1 MGVSFMLLDF
11 TSFLIRLQKP
21 HVIVGLILAVLGL
34 ATIFLARRIAFV
46 ARKEEEKDKPIEND
60 NKVFITIKA
69 FGLVML
75 LVSLIIMVFE

>member
-1 MGVSFMLLDF
+1 MNISFMLIDF

-21 HVIVGLILAVLGL
+21 HVIIGLILAVLGL

-46 ARKEEEKDKPIEND
+46 ARKEEEKTKPIENN
-60 NKVFITIKA
+60 NKVFLTIKA